1 MNGRLYFQVGPNA
14 EMGALLI
21 VSQIGL
27 EYLLGLVL
35 EVGLSLK
42 VPCVGPEQLIG
53 LSLDLEELGLDR
65 VG

>member
-1 MNGRLYFQVGPNA
+1 MNGRLYFQVGPNT